1 MVTRCACWEPQDQ
14 DMAAKSYPAGAQGL
28 ARVMPERAILF
39 VCDIQDR

>member
-1 MVTRCACWEPQDQ
+1 
-14 DMAAKSYPAGAQGL
+14 MAAKSYPAGASV